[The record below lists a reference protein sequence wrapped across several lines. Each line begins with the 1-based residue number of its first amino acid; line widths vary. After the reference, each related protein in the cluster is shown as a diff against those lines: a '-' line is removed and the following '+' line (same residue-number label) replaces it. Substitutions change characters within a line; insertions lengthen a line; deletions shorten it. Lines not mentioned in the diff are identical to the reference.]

1 MFNLATEQNIYDLS
15 LQAAADYY
23 TTSKQYYIMKVDSN
37 GRACLAGAANAASI
51 GVLQNK
57 PKIYEAAEIRKV
69 GISKVVCGDAITIGD
84 KVTGN
89 SAHKAVTATATQRFI
104 GIALE
109 TGAAGR
115 VISILMDSGYMPA

>member
-1 MFNLATEQNIYDLS
+1 MAIEQIIYDLS

-23 TTSKQYYIMKVDSN
+23 TTSKQYYVVKVDSN
-37 GRACLAGAANAASI
+37 GRACLSGAANAASI

-57 PKIYEAAEIRKV
+57 PKQYEAAEIRKV
-69 GISKVVCGDAITIGD
+69 GISKVICGAAITIGD
-84 KVTGN
+84 RVTGD
-89 SAHKAVTATATQRFI
+89 SDSKAVTATSAQRFI